1 MPTGSSWAEIELYG
15 GSVTTLSDHRPS
27 ALIFDL
33 DGTLV
38 DTVQTRI
45 AAWLQTFEE
54 FGIPADRRQVSKLIG
69 SDGRR
74 LARVVAEAAGKTIDA
89 ALAEEIDRRAG
100 EVYSKLNTDPR
111 PLPGARELLHALDAM
126 GLRWAI
132 ATSSRPEQVGK
143 SIESLNLSRPPK
155 IIDGSR
161 VEHAK
166 PAPDLLL
173 FAARELGVE
182 PSHAW
187 YVGDSIWDMQ
197 AARAAGMT
205 PIGVAS
211 GSATADELEG
221 AGASLTVDNLNQVL
235 PMIKMPI

>member
-1 MPTGSSWAEIELYG
+1 MSRSGYVSTP
-15 GSVTTLSDHRPS
+15 LSQQP
-27 ALIFDL
+27 AAIILDL

-38 DTVQTRI
+38 DTVEMRI
-45 AAWLQTFEE
+45 EAWLRTFDQ
-54 FGIPADRRQVSKLIG
+54 FGIPAGREHVAKLIG

-74 LARVVAEAAGKTIDA
+74 LARVVADAAGSALDA

-100 EVYSKLNTDPR
+100 EVYSELNTDPK
-111 PLPGARELLHALDAM
+111 PLPGARELLQALDAM

-143 SIESLNLSRPPK
+143 SIESLNLPRPPA

-173 FAARELGVE
+173 FVARELGIE

-187 YVGDSIWDMQ
+187 YVGDSLWDMQ
-197 AARAAGMT
+197 AARAAEMS

-211 GSATADELEG
+211 GSATTDELQE
-221 AGASLTVDNLNQVL
+221 AGAWQTVDNLNHVL
-235 PMIKMPI
+235 PMIKAPI

>member
-1 MPTGSSWAEIELYG
+1 M
-15 GSVTTLSDHRPS
+15 TTLSDQRPS

-54 FGIPADRRQVSKLIG
+54 FGIPADRRQVANLIG

-74 LARVVAEAAGKTIDA
+74 LARVVAEAAGRTIDA

-111 PLPGARELLHALDAM
+111 PLPGARELLQALDAM

-155 IIDGSR
+155 IVDGSR

>member
-1 MPTGSSWAEIELYG
+1 
-15 GSVTTLSDHRPS
+15 VTTLSDQRPS

-54 FGIPADRRQVSKLIG
+54 FGIPADRRQVANLIG

-111 PLPGARELLHALDAM
+111 PLPGPRELLQALDAM
-126 GLRWAI
+126 ELRWAI

-173 FAARELGVE
+173 FAARELGIE

-205 PIGVAS
+205 AIGVAS

>member
-1 MPTGSSWAEIELYG
+1 
-15 GSVTTLSDHRPS
+15 VTTPPDQQPA

-45 AAWLQTFEE
+45 AAWLRTFEE
-54 FGIPADRRQVSKLIG
+54 FGIPADRRQVAKLIG

-74 LARVVAEAAGKTIDA
+74 LALIVADAAGRAIDA

-100 EVYSKLNTDPR
+100 EVFSELNTDPR
-111 PLPGARELLHALDAM
+111 PLPGARELLQALDAM

-143 SIESLNLSRPPK
+143 SIETLNLSRPPK

-161 VEHAK
+161 VQHAK

-173 FAARELGVE
+173 FAARELGIE

-197 AARAAGMT
+197 AARAAGMS

-211 GSATADELEG
+211 GSATTDELEG

-235 PMIKMPI
+235 PMIKTPI

>member
-1 MPTGSSWAEIELYG
+1 
-15 GSVTTLSDHRPS
+15 VTTPPDQQPA

-45 AAWLQTFEE
+45 AAWLRTFEE
-54 FGIPADRRQVSKLIG
+54 FGIPADRRQVAQLIG

-74 LARVVAEAAGKTIDA
+74 LARVVADAAGRAIDA

-100 EVYSKLNTDPR
+100 EVYSELNTDPR
-111 PLPGARELLHALDAM
+111 PLPGARELLQALDAM

-143 SIESLNLSRPPK
+143 SIESLNLPRPPK

-173 FAARELGVE
+173 VAARELGIE

-197 AARAAGMT
+197 AARAAGM
-205 PIGVAS
+205 PAIGVAS
-211 GSATADELEG
+211 GSATTVELEE
-221 AGASLTVDNLNQVL
+221 AGASLTVDNLSQVL
-235 PMIKMPI
+235 PMIKAPI